1 MQHGF
6 SEEEKRGVYRAIAER
21 RDVRSQFLPAPIPD
35 AILARLL
42 WAAHCAPSVGLM
54 RPWEF
59 IVIRDA
65 VVKRRVGDLFE
76 RANRKAAGIYEGE
89 QRKLYDS
96 LKLAG
101 ILEAPINLCVT
112 CHPTVSRGS
121 GLGRQTMPETAHYS
135 SVCAVQNLWLAA
147 RAEGVGVGWVSVI
160 DPVEL
165 RQALLIPPEVDPV
178 AYLCLG
184 YVDEFLGRPELEIK
198 GWEQFVPLAELIHFD
213 SYGGRDSDR
222 AVRLVGSAAAGHTE

>member
-1 MQHGF
+1 MRHGF
-6 SEEEKRGVYRAIAER
+6 SEEEKLGVYRAIAER

-54 RPWEF
+54 QPWEF
-59 IVIRDA
+59 IVISDDA
-65 VVKRRVGDLFE
+65 VKQRVGDLFD
-76 RANRKAAGIYEGE
+76 RANRMAAEVYERE
-89 QRKLYDS
+89 RRVLYDS

-112 CHPTVSRGS
+112 CHPTVTRGF

-147 RAEGVGVGWVSVI
+147 RAEGIGVGWVSI
-160 DPVEL
+160 LDPVEL
-165 RQALLIPPEVDPV
+165 RQALAIPPEVDPV

-184 YVDEFLGRPELEIK
+184 YVDEFLSRPELEVK

-213 SYGGRDSDR
+213 VYGGRDSDR
-222 AVRLVGSAAAGHTE
+222 AVRLADSAATENKE

>member
-6 SEEEKRGVYRAIAER
+6 LEEEKRGVYRAIAER
-21 RDVRSQFLPAPIPD
+21 RDVRSQFSPVPIPD

-54 RPWEF
+54 QPWEF

-65 VVKRRVGDLFE
+65 SVKQKVGDLFE
-76 RANRKAAGIYEGE
+76 RANRKAADVYDRE
-89 QRKLYDS
+89 QRALYDS

-112 CHPTVSRGS
+112 CHPTVSRGF

-147 RAEGVGVGWVSVI
+147 RAEGIGVGWVSI
-160 DPVEL
+160 LNPVEL
-165 RQALLIPPEVDPV
+165 RQALAIPPEIDPV

-184 YVDEFLGRPELEIK
+184 YVNEFLSRPELEIK

-213 SYGGRDSDR
+213 IYGGRDSDR
-222 AVRLVGSAAAGHTE
+222 AVRLAGSAVAENTK

>member
-1 MQHGF
+1 M
-6 SEEEKRGVYRAIAER
+6 EEEKRGVYRAIAER
-21 RDVRSQFLPAPIPD
+21 RDVRSQFLPVPIPD
-35 AILARLL
+35 AVLARLL

-54 RPWEF
+54 QPWEF
-59 IVIRDA
+59 IVIRDV
-65 VVKRRVGDLFE
+65 VVKQRVGDLFE
-76 RANRKAAGIYEGE
+76 QANRKAAGIYERE
-89 QRKLYDS
+89 QRVLYDS

-147 RAEGVGVGWVSVI
+147 RAEGIGVGWVSI
-160 DPVEL
+160 LDPVEL
-165 RQALLIPPEVDPV
+165 RQALDIPPEVDPV

-184 YVDEFLGRPELEIK
+184 YVNEFLSRPELEIK
-198 GWEQFVPLAELIHFD
+198 GWEQSVPLAELIHFD

-222 AVRLVGSAAAGHTE
+222 AVRLADSAVSDADFLP

>member
-6 SEEEKRGVYRAIAER
+6 LEEEKRGVYRAIAER
-21 RDVRSQFLPAPIPD
+21 RDVRSQFSPAPIPD

-54 RPWEF
+54 QPWEF

-65 VVKRRVGDLFE
+65 AVKQKVGGLFE
-76 RANRKAAGIYEGE
+76 RANRKAADVYDRE
-89 QRKLYDS
+89 QRALYDS

-112 CHPTVSRGS
+112 CHPTVSRGF

-147 RAEGVGVGWVSVI
+147 RAEGIGVGWVSI
-160 DPVEL
+160 LDPVEL
-165 RQALLIPPEVDPV
+165 RQALAIPPEVDPV

-184 YVDEFLGRPELEIK
+184 YVNEFLSRPELEIK

-213 SYGGRDSDR
+213 IYGGRDSDR
-222 AVRLVGSAAAGHTE
+222 AVRLAGSAVAENTE

>member
-1 MQHGF
+1 MAHSF
-6 SEEEKRGVYRAIAER
+6 TEEEKHGVYRAIAER
-21 RDVRSQFLPAPIPD
+21 RDVRSQFLPTPIPD
-35 AILARLL
+35 AVLSRLL
-42 WAAHCAPSVGLM
+42 WAAHRAPSVGLM
-54 RPWEF
+54 QPWEF

-65 VVKRRVGDLFE
+65 AVKRRVCGLFE
-76 RANRKAAGIYEGE
+76 QTNRKAAGIYEGE
-89 QRKLYDS
+89 RRMLYDS

-112 CHPTVSRGS
+112 CQPAVSRGS

-147 RAEGVGVGWVSVI
+147 RAEDIGVGWVSI
-160 DPVEL
+160 LDPAEL
-165 RQALLIPPEVDPV
+165 RQALAIPPEVDPV

-184 YVDEFLGRPELEIK
+184 YVNGFLSRPELEVK
-198 GWEQFVPLAELIHFD
+198 GWEQSVPLAELIHFD

-222 AVRLVGSAAAGHTE
+222 AVRLAGSSVAENAE